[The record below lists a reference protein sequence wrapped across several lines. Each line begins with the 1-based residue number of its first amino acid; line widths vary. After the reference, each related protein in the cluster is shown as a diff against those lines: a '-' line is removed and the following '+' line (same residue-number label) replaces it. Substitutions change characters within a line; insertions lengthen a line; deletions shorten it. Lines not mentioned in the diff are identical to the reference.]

1 MSVQNNSK
9 NEKSIGNHDNN
20 SVNKDVNIENNS
32 KNLII
37 NDSLIKDENDI
48 IEENNMNDRN
58 NQSKIIEKNGG

>member
-9 NEKSIGNHDNN
+9 NEKSIDNHDNN

-37 NDSLIKDENDI
+37 NDSLIKDENVI